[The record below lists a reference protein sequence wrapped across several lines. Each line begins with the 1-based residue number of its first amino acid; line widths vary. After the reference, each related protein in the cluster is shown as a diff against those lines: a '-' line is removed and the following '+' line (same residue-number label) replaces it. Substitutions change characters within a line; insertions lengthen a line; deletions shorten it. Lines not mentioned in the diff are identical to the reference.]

1 MKLSVS
7 LEPPLVAFLTTY
19 QQRHGLKSRSSVL
32 EAALR
37 LLAEREA
44 EAELAAAYA
53 ASAEQDAALAR
64 EAQATWNDGLA
75 MRRGEIYFAALD
87 PTVGAEVQKTRP
99 VVVVSNNA
107 ANRASSV
114 VTVVPLTSN
123 VARVFPFEVLL
134 PAARTGLTKD
144 SKAMAQ
150 QVRTL
155 DKARLN
161 ARAAGQLQPAD
172 AQALDA
178 ALRLHLAL

>member
-1 MKLSVS
+1 
-7 LEPPLVAFLTTY
+7 
-19 QQRHGLKSRSSVL
+19 
-32 EAALR
+32 
-37 LLAEREA
+37 
-44 EAELAAAYA
+44 
-53 ASAEQDAALAR
+53 
-64 EAQATWNDGLA
+64 

-99 VVVVSNNA
+99 VVVGSNNA

-134 PAARTGLTKD
+134 PAARTGLAKD

-161 ARAAGQLQPAD
+161 ARAAGQLQAAD